1 MELIDI
7 LHSIA
12 AIVFFLAALDKLK
25 HTKQE
30 HFYTRIIAAAW
41 FLFTVIYHD
50 MPVLLVR
57 VVSNCVIIAIP
68 MTEIAS
74 PKFTKYWRR
83 K

>member
-1 MELIDI
+1 MQLIDV

-68 MTEIAS
+68 MTELVS
-74 PKFTKYWRR
+74 PILANYWRR

>member
-7 LHSIA
+7 LHGISA
-12 AIVFFLAALDKLK
+12 AAFFISALHKLK
-25 HTKQE
+25 HTQQE

-41 FLFTVIYHD
+41 FTLTVVWHD

-57 VVSNCVIIAIP
+57 VISNCVIISIP

-74 PKFTKYWRR
+74 PILTKYWRR